1 MLKRENEFRIECNF
15 MLKQEKIS
23 EQMRQTLIDWIIKIH
38 YNLRLLPETLFL
50 TVNLID
56 RYLQINQIT
65 KQ

>member
-1 MLKRENEFRIECNF
+1 MLTRENEFKIECNY

-23 EQMRQTLIDWIIKIH
+23 EAMRQTLIDWIIKIH

-50 TVNLID
+50 IVNLID

>member
-1 MLKRENEFRIECNF
+1 MLTRENEFRIECNY

-23 EQMRQTLIDWIIKIH
+23 ELMRQTLIDWIIKIH

-50 TVNLID
+50 IVNLID

>member
-1 MLKRENEFRIECNF
+1 MLKRENEFIIESNY

-23 EQMRQTLIDWIIKIH
+23 EIMRQTLIDWIIKIH

-56 RYLQINQIT
+56 
-65 KQ
+65 